1 MQDDP
6 IQPLD
11 NVGASRHID
20 DSRHV
25 EGRSREPAQ
34 SPGHHRT
41 ITGEVTSVR
50 RKSGHRE
57 GEHVLDTSVGA
68 QQDTELVVKVK
79 SGDVS
84 DLTGTQVIIRIKP

>member
-1 MQDDP
+1 MQDEP
-6 IQPLD
+6 VEPLD
-11 NVGASRHID
+11 SVGASRHID

-25 EGRSREPAQ
+25 EGRSRERAQ
-34 SPGHHRT
+34 KPGHHRT

-57 GEHVLDTSVGA
+57 GGHLLDTSVGA
-68 QQDTELVVKVK
+68 QQDTEVVVKVK

-84 DLTGTQVIIRIKP
+84 DLTGKEVIIRIKP

>member
-1 MQDDP
+1 MQDEP
-6 IQPLD
+6 IQPLN
-11 NVGASRHID
+11 NVGASRRID

-34 SPGHHRT
+34 TPKHKRT
-41 ITGEVTSVR
+41 ITGEVVSVR

-57 GEHVLDTSVGA
+57 GGHLLDTSVGA
-68 QQDTELVVKVK
+68 HQDTELVVKVK

-84 DLTGTQVIIRIKP
+84 DLTGKQIVIRLKP